1 MRHGATHAR
10 RRVELTDEPTRR
22 RHGAM
27 HAERVEGARSAWGEQ
42 RITSPT
48 HTQRCPLLPPG
59 VPCARARCV
68 RPYFPSLPKKHVRSP
83 RWHDL
88 LHSKYAWLTCSRR
101 VFALFFALLRTRSHL
116 DQLNV
121 WSPASTLSP
130 RARPRPPSR
139 TLHGRTLL
147 KRSQDLVPAHTHTLC
162 VRTRDMRQRR
172 RYTWRERDRHAH
184 ATGLSLSLTLTNL
197 TTPSIMRP

>member
-27 HAERVEGARSAWGEQ
+27 HAERVEGARRAWGEQ

-83 RWHDL
+83 RRHGL
-88 LHSKYAWLTCSRR
+88 LHSKYAWLTFSRT
-101 VFALFFALLRTRSHL
+101 VFAHVSLFIFRSHATPTSTARV
-116 DQLNV
+116 QGHQFTEAGPR
-121 WSPASTLSP
+121 SPATQAGFVTAQARLFRDSHSTY
-130 RARPRPPSR
+130 A
-139 TLHGRTLL
+139 HG
-147 KRSQDLVPAHTHTLC
+147 
-162 VRTRDMRQRR
+162 
-172 RYTWRERDRHAH
+172 HAH
-184 ATGLSLSLTLTNL
+184 NITQHNISHFTYL
-197 TTPSIMRP
+197 PPP

>member
-1 MRHGATHAR
+1 MGRAKNNVAHTHPELSSPSV
-10 RRVELTDEPTRR
+10 RVT
-22 RHGAM
+22 
-27 HAERVEGARSAWGEQ
+27 
-42 RITSPT
+42 
-48 HTQRCPLLPPG
+48 
-59 VPCARARCV
+59 CARARCCACV
-68 RPYFPSLPKKHVRSP
+68 RISPRCQKKHVRSP
-83 RWHDL
+83 RRHDL

>member
-27 HAERVEGARSAWGEQ
+27 HAERVEGARRAWGEQ

-83 RWHDL
+83 RRHGL
-88 LHSKYAWLTCSRR
+88 LHSKYAWLTFSRTVFAHIFSLFLFFYSLTDIHTYATSPRVCRDINSRKPARGPPLLRR
-101 VFALFFALLRTRSHL
+101 VLSFVTAQAQLMFRDSHSTYAHGTPTITHNHS
-116 DQLNV
+116 QYV
-121 WSPASTLSP
+121 TCHISGTPA
-130 RARPRPPSR
+130 PP
-139 TLHGRTLL
+139 
-147 KRSQDLVPAHTHTLC
+147 
-162 VRTRDMRQRR
+162 
-172 RYTWRERDRHAH
+172 
-184 ATGLSLSLTLTNL
+184 
-197 TTPSIMRP
+197 